1 MRNIMLV
8 LLLAISVQAAQAQN
22 RWFTKEGYVRF
33 YSHTP
38 MEDIEAKNYQVNS
51 LVDFSTGD
59 MAFSMLMKSF
69 QFEKALMEEHFNEKY
84 VESAKFPKA
93 TFEGKYVSGNPI
105 DPRKAG
111 EHKVT
116 VQGKMTIHGVT
127 RDVQTTGTFKAD
139 GSGTVVGTAVFTVK
153 LADYDIKVPG
163 VVKDNIAE
171 SIEISV
177 KTEYKPM

>member
-1 MRNIMLV
+1 MKNLI
-8 LLLAISVQAAQAQN
+8 LLALLAVTLQAAQAQN

-38 MEDIEAKNYQVNS
+38 LEDIEAKNYQVNS

-84 VESAKFPKA
+84 VESAKFPKS
-93 TFEGKYVSGNPI
+93 TFEGKYIASSPI

-116 VQGKMTIHGVT
+116 VRGKLTIHGVT
-127 RDVQTTGTFKAD
+127 RDVETTGTFKAD
-139 GSGTVVGTAVFTVK
+139 GKGTVIGTAVFTVK
-153 LADYDIKVPG
+153 VADYEIKVPG

-171 SIEISV
+171 SIEITV